1 MPGKRVNMAVAP
13 LRNSN
18 STVTLHER
26 AEANLRFIRDTMER
40 ATLFT
45 AVPGWGMVAVGLT
58 AHVAVIL
65 AAMQPTL
72 WRWLL
77 VWIGE
82 AVLALTIG
90 ATTMW
95 RKARRQD
102 HSLVSAAARRFF
114 FAFVPPLAVGSLLS
128 VVLVRHGAYD
138 LLPGTWLLLYGTGVT
153 AAGAFSVRVVPLL
166 GLAFLL
172 LGSITLF
179 LPPFLTHW
187 AMAFGFGVLHVGFG
201 LMIARKYGG

>member
-1 MPGKRVNMAVAP
+1 MPAKRLSMAVAP
-13 LRNSN
+13 LRNGR

-26 AEANLRFIRDTMER
+26 AEANLRFIRETMER
-40 ATLFT
+40 ASLFT

-58 AHVAVIL
+58 AQVAVIL

-82 AVLALTIG
+82 AILALTIG

-95 RKARRQD
+95 CKARRQD
-102 HSLVSAAARRFF
+102 HSLASAAARRFF
-114 FAFVPPLAVGSLLS
+114 FAFVPPLVVGSLLS
-128 VVLVRHGAYD
+128 VVLVGHGAYD

-172 LGSITLF
+172 LGSVTLF
-179 LPPFLTHW
+179 LPPSLTHW
-187 AMAFGFGVLHVGFG
+187 AMAFGFGALHVGFG
-201 LMIARKYGG
+201 LVIARKYGG

>member
-1 MPGKRVNMAVAP
+1 MAVAR
-13 LRNSN
+13 LRNGSP
-18 STVTLHER
+18 TVMLHER
-26 AEANLRFIRDTMER
+26 AEANLRFIREIMER

-58 AHVAVIL
+58 AHIAVIL
-65 AAMQPTL
+65 AAIQPTL

-82 AVLALTIG
+82 AALALTIG

-95 RKARRQD
+95 YKARQQD
-102 HSLVSAAARRFF
+102 HSLASAAARRFF
-114 FAFVPPLAVGSLLS
+114 FAFVPPLMVGSLLS
-128 VVLVRHGAYD
+128 VVLVSHSAYD

-179 LPPFLTHW
+179 LPFPLTHW

-201 LMIARKYGG
+201 LVIARKYGG

>member
-1 MPGKRVNMAVAP
+1 
-13 LRNSN
+13 
-18 STVTLHER
+18 
-26 AEANLRFIRDTMER
+26 MER

-58 AHVAVIL
+58 AGIAAVL
-65 AAMQPTL
+65 AALQPTL
-72 WRWLL
+72 WRWLV

-82 AVLALTIG
+82 AVVALTIG

-95 RKARRQD
+95 YKAHRQD
-102 HSLVSAAARRFF
+102 HSLASAAARRFF
-114 FAFVPPLAVGSLLS
+114 FAFVPPLVVGSLLS
-128 VVLVRHGAYD
+128 VVLVGHGAYD

-153 AAGAFSVRVVPLL
+153 AAGTFSVRVVPLL

-179 LPPFLTHW
+179 LPLPLAHW
-187 AMAFGFGVLHVGFG
+187 AMAFGFGALHIGFG
-201 LMIARKYGG
+201 LVIARKYGG